1 MKMLDFKK
9 VTEIRL
15 FTDGVCQ
22 DGRSETEEQGTKLEQ
37 VVQEKEDRV
46 DIKESTWEREESNV
60 NRELKG
66 GGRAET

>member
-1 MKMLDFKK
+1 MD
-9 VTEIRL
+9 
-15 FTDGVCQ
+15 
-22 DGRSETEEQGTKLEQ
+22 LEQ
-37 VVQEKEDRV
+37 VVQEKEDRL